1 MIAIFRGGLLLLLV
15 INTLPLLIAQEAS
28 QMQQFFAMNP
38 MIERDPL
45 FQSVQNSI
53 QNRIS
58 RTGPGLNEEASIR
71 LLNKLRKSIKSIRAI
86 VSHKPGQASGKN
98 KFEFRAYF
106 GEDTIPVLSRD
117 FPLDASIDA
126 QGLVDSIADYNEV
139 LIRDFLSKNLKRP
152 TNTSSPE
159 EQLIFLALGRMVEG
173 FTEEPYEPNMS
184 YHALISKL
192 IQAYKNELEKYIEIV
207 KRESQFIG
215 NLSADLQKV
224 LIDRLNS
231 ELQVFLSS
239 KRDQLTQYLNIV
251 EGELEGFKEKVN
263 NKLIAANTGISV
275 SGAEGNLGGGLY
287 ASLKTNRSSKGR
299 QLEIGV
305 YINGAGEMF
314 KSNPDSVKV
323 SKDMSNPALGD
334 TTVVQDE
341 NVEQPFLLGVAFKY
355 QINPRFQTNFLFTH
369 HVLRGD
375 NIDTRSSYEIGGGVL
390 YNTQGN
396 LILGLA
402 GFYQF
407 LDKSIMAGEV
417 DTGTEARSMWSV
429 GVSFQNSV
437 PGSPMII
444 IGIAKKDSEGDP
456 SPTIQVSYP
465 LKFN

>member
-1 MIAIFRGGLLLLLV
+1 
-15 INTLPLLIAQEAS
+15 
-28 QMQQFFAMNP
+28 
-38 MIERDPL
+38 
-45 FQSVQNSI
+45 
-53 QNRIS
+53 
-58 RTGPGLNEEASIR
+58 
-71 LLNKLRKSIKSIRAI
+71 
-86 VSHKPGQASGKN
+86 
-98 KFEFRAYF
+98 
-106 GEDTIPVLSRD
+106 
-117 FPLDASIDA
+117 
-126 QGLVDSIADYNEV
+126 
-139 LIRDFLSKNLKRP
+139 
-152 TNTSSPE
+152 
-159 EQLIFLALGRMVEG
+159 
-173 FTEEPYEPNMS
+173 
-184 YHALISKL
+184 ALISKL

-239 KRDQLTQYLNIV
+239 KKDQLTQYLNIV